1 LIEADCDRVAGS
13 TGLTRTWCSAILQS
27 IPFSVDLADYCQV
40 LQVLGSFTFD
50 VAAAITHAFKEGEQL
65 WGKTVVLDPD
75 SFRVLSSLLA
85 SR

>member
-1 LIEADCDRVAGS
+1 LLSGFAGF
-13 TGLTRTWCSAILQS
+13 G
-27 IPFSVDLADYCQV
+27 V
-40 LQVLGSFTFD
+40 FTFD
-50 VAAAITHAFKEGEQL
+50 VAAAITHAFKEGEPL